1 MKIAFAVFLF
11 LHAFA
16 HAVGVLSL
24 NGVGPEDDAAGPPA
38 LLFTGLNRGDPAL
51 RLLSIFWLMALAGFV
66 AAGIGVIQGA
76 EWAVPVTAA
85 AAALSMVLC
94 IMWYRDAPAGI
105 AANVLVILALVIP
118 PVSERV
124 LP

>member
-1 MKIAFAVFLF
+1 
-11 LHAFA
+11 
-16 HAVGVLSL
+16 L
-24 NGVGPEDDAAGPPA
+24 NGLGPEDDAAGPPA
-38 LLFTGLNRGDPAL
+38 LLFTGLSRGDPAL

-105 AANVLVILALVIP
+105 AANALVILALVIP
-118 PVSERV
+118 PVSDRV
-124 LP
+124 FP